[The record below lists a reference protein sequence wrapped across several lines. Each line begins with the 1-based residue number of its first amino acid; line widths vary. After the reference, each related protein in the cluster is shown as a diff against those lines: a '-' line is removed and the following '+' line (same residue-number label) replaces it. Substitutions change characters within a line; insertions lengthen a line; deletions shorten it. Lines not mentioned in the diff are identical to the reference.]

1 MNTETQNEA
10 TKDINIEA
18 PIKRGRG
25 RPTKPK
31 EPKRPKSPR
40 AVKHSLFLDDYKKWY
55 RQYHIN

>member
-18 PIKRGRG
+18 PTRRGRG
-25 RPTKPK
+25 RPAKPK

-40 AVKHSLFLDDYKKWY
+40 AVKHSLFLDDYKEWY
-55 RQYHIN
+55 RQ